1 MSNGEHGPEPAA
13 PVSGM
18 EPRAGDAERE
28 QVAEKLRVAA
38 GAGRIDLAE
47 LEDRLDQAYRAKTY
61 SELNALLADLPD
73 SRPAGALATPA
84 PETMLLKTHGS
95 TVKQNGRWT
104 VPRKIVIDCGV
115 PNVIIDFTEASCAH
129 REVTVEANCGL
140 GNIKLIVPRG
150 WTVRI
155 DGSSTNTSH
164 ISDKADAPTDPAAP
178 TLTLIGHPRS
188 GHIRIRQPRR

>member
-1 MSNGEHGPEPAA
+1 MSDGEQGPDLTASPRG
-13 PVSGM
+13 V

-38 GAGRIDLAE
+38 GEGRVDLAE
-47 LEDRLDQAYRAKTY
+47 LEERLERAYRAKTY
-61 SELNALLADLPD
+61 SELDALLADLPD
-73 SRPAGALATPA
+73 KRPTGALAA
-84 PETMLLKTHGS
+84 AGPETMVLKTHGS

-104 VPRKIVIDCGV
+104 VPRRIVAECGV
-115 PNVIIDFTEASCAH
+115 PNIIIDFTEASCAYLD
-129 REVTVEANCGL
+129 VTVEASCRW

-155 DGSSTNTSH
+155 DGSSTNTSR
-164 ISDKADAPTDPAAP
+164 ISNKADAPTDPAAP

-188 GHIRIRQPRR
+188 GYIRIRQPRR